1 MSIIDNMVEES
12 KTQFEQ
18 RKSDHIEY
26 SLLDQNEALG
36 ESGLCSFELIHDA
49 LPDLDFSDVDISTQF
64 LNEKVRSPFFISS
77 MTAGHAGSV
86 NINLRLAKASAKNGW
101 FMGVG
106 SQRKE
111 LFDNTAAKEWEQIL
125 NQAPEARLIGN
136 IGISQ
141 LIHTPIESVQKL
153 VDSLNGRALFIH
165 LNALQECMQP
175 EGTPYFKGGLKAI
188 EQACN
193 KLSVPVIIKETGCGF
208 SIPTLEKLKSI
219 GVYAVDMSGYG
230 GTHWGRIEGCRSKD
244 HRYLSSAAQTFKD
257 WGISTVQSLLN
268 AKQVSPDYKLWASGG
283 VRTGVDAAK
292 LLALGAEAV
301 GFAKPMLQAAINSE
315 ESLDIKMQQLEYELK
330 TALFCTNSK
339 SIEEFKTKKVLLC
352 RSN

>member
-1 MSIIDNMVEES
+1 MSIIDNMVKES
-12 KTQFEQ
+12 KTQFEK

-26 SLLDQNEALG
+26 SLLDRNEALG
-36 ESGLCSFELIHDA
+36 KSGLSSFELIHDA
-49 LPDLDFSDVDISTQF
+49 LPDLDFSEVDISTQI
-64 LNEKVRSPFFISS
+64 LNEKTSPFFISS

-86 NINLRLAKASAKNGW
+86 NINLRLAKVSAKKGW

-111 LFDNTAAKEWEQIL
+111 LFDDTAASEWANIL
-125 NQAPEARLIGN
+125 KQAPDVRLIGN

-153 VDSLNGRALFIH
+153 VDSLNGKALFVH

-175 EGTPYFKGGLKAI
+175 EGTPYFKGGLSAI
-188 EQACN
+188 EALCK

-208 SIPTLEKLKSI
+208 SKATLERLKST

-230 GTHWGRIEGCRSKD
+230 GTHWGRIEGCRSED
-244 HRYLSSAAQTFKD
+244 HEYLASVSETFKE
-257 WGISTVQSLLN
+257 WGISTVESLQNAQSI
-268 AKQVSPDYKLWASGG
+268 KPDYKLWASGG
-283 VRTGVDAAK
+283 VRTGLDAAK

-301 GFAKPMLQAAINSE
+301 GFAKPMLKAALVSE
-315 ESLDIKMQQLEYELK
+315 EALEVVMQQLEYELK
-330 TALFCTNSK
+330 TALFCTNSRNIDELK
-339 SIEEFKTKKVLLC
+339 NKKVLLC
-352 RSN
+352 RDN

>member
-1 MSIIDNMVEES
+1 MVEES
-12 KTQFEQ
+12 KSQFEQ

-36 ESGLCSFELIHDA
+36 ESGLHSFELIHDA
-49 LPDLDFSDVDISTQF
+49 LPDLDFSDIDISTYI

-77 MTAGHAGSV
+77 MTAGHAGSI
-86 NINLRLAKASAKNGW
+86 NINLRLAKVSAKNGW

-111 LFDNTAAKEWEQIL
+111 LFDDTAAQEWKQIL
-125 NQAPEARLIGN
+125 DQAPEAKLIGN

-141 LIHTPIESVQKL
+141 LIHTPVESVQRL
-153 VDSLNGRALFIH
+153 VDSLNGKALFVH

-175 EGTPYFKGGLKAI
+175 EGTPYFKGGLQAI
-188 EQACN
+188 EKVCE
-193 KLSVPVIIKETGCGF
+193 KLNVPVIIKETGCGF
-208 SIPTLEKLKSI
+208 SKSTLDKLKST

-230 GTHWGRIEGCRSKD
+230 GTHWGRIEGCRSRD
-244 HRYLSSAAQTFKD
+244 HKFLSSVSESFKD
-257 WGISTVQSLLN
+257 WGITTAQSLLN
-268 AKQVSPDYKLWASGG
+268 AKQVQPDYKLWASGG

-301 GFAKPMLQAAINSE
+301 GVAKPMLQAALVSE

-330 TALFCTNSK
+330 TSLFCTNSK
-339 SIEEFKTKKVLLC
+339 NIEELKTKKVLLC
-352 RSN
+352 LSN